1 MENPT
6 GNTQDS
12 IFLLSTG
19 DVEKLFDDETEDYVD
34 YEERGAVTTA
44 YARSQG
50 IWFLDESG
58 EDESKGCWRL
68 RYCGN
73 SWTAKRVNAIL

>member
-1 MENPT
+1 
-6 GNTQDS
+6 
-12 IFLLSTG
+12 
-19 DVEKLFDDETEDYVD
+19 
-34 YEERGAVTTA
+34 VTTA

-73 SWTAKRVNAIL
+73 SWTAKRVNAILWAVSILTDILSGQRKA